1 VTGPRWRAAWCEAL
15 DHLEADVA
23 AAEALLADEH
33 RLRDLPVADPW
44 RPPAGLGPLPLD
56 LRVRADD
63 VLRRQLAVAQRLATS
78 LAGTMRQAAVLG
90 RVENARPAPRPSYL
104 DCAM

>member
-1 VTGPRWRAAWCEAL
+1 MTGERWRAAWSEAL
-15 DHLEADVA
+15 DSLEADVA

-33 RLRDLPVADPW
+33 RLKDLPVTDPW

-56 LRVRADD
+56 LRARADD
-63 VLRRQLAVAQRLATS
+63 VLRRQLSVAQRLAVS
-78 LAGTMRQAAVLG
+78 LAGTMRQAAVLD